1 MNFPSSKQQMYQVKR
16 GAAAGSTQNGNY
28 SSRHS
33 NQPDSIPKALLGS
46 SNKLAHVQQ
55 PATSNANYLSMKR
68 VNHVVMNSMLNN
80 AATNGSGT
88 DLAAASE
95 EQK

>member
-1 MNFPSSKQQMYQVKR
+1 MYQVKR
-16 GAAAGSTQNGNY
+16 GAAAAGGIQNGNY

-46 SNKLAHVQQ
+46 SNKLSHVQQ
-55 PATSNANYLSMKR
+55 PATNNANYLSMKR

-88 DLAAASE
+88 DLVAASE

>member
-1 MNFPSSKQQMYQVKR
+1 MYQVKR
-16 GAAAGSTQNGNY
+16 GAAAGGTQNGHY
-28 SSRHS
+28 SSRHA

-46 SNKLAHVQQ
+46 SNKLTHAQQ
-55 PATSNANYLSMKR
+55 PAANNANYLSMKR